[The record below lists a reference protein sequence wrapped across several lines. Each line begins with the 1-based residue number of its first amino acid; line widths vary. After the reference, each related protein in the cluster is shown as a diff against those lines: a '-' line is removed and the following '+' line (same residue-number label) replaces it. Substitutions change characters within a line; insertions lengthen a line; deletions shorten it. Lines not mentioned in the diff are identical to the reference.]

1 MAAKSPQDAFEAYAA
16 ERLPPAAD
24 GAVGKEGRLD
34 AAFAAVDGETR
45 LVQDYATVP
54 FHLTG
59 GLDHDEAL
67 PGLETVYLQSPT
79 GAVAQGDRHDL
90 SVTVGE
96 GAQAH
101 VTTGNA
107 TKVHGMDRNYGSVDV
122 DLSVAAD
129 GYLEYLPEPTI
140 LHADAR
146 YRGETTLSVAD
157 GASAIVGEVVVPG
170 RLARDEAF
178 EFERAYTRLQARDP
192 DGLLFEDATDLHP
205 AERDPRRPGVMG
217 DYDVLGTLYVVGDAA
232 SDPLHERVAEATTAR
247 AGATALPNDAGVMV
261 RALGDR
267 AAVSGALD
275 DAWDEARRTLVG
287 APAPERRKD

>member
-1 MAAKSPQDAFEAYAA
+1 MAVTSPRDAFEAYAA

-45 LVQDYATVP
+45 LVRDYATVP

-59 GLDHDEAL
+59 ALDHDEQL
-67 PGLETVYLQSPT
+67 PGLATVYLQSPT

-96 GAQAH
+96 GARAH
-101 VTTGNA
+101 VSTGNA
-107 TKVHGMDRNYGSVDV
+107 TKVHSMDGNRGRIDV
-122 DLSVAAD
+122 DLSVAAG

-140 LHADAR
+140 LHGDAR
-146 YRGETTLSVAD
+146 FRSETTLSVAD
-157 GASAIVGEVVVPG
+157 DASAIVGEVLVPG
-170 RLARDEAF
+170 RLARDEVF

-217 DYDVLGTLYVVGDAA
+217 DHDVLGTLYVVGDAA
-232 SDPLHERVAEATTAR
+232 ADPLHERVADATAAR

-275 DAWDEARRTLVG
+275 AAWDEARRALVG